1 MVDMDDFV
9 NEKTATCH
17 MVIRSEYADFI
28 RRAFLN
34 HSECEPFTVDGG
46 RGAVWTF
53 PLSKTDGAVRGLLRV
68 CRRGGLIRFLLRDT
82 YIFMNRPLR
91 EFEVHRYA
99 ETNGL
104 NVPILLGVR
113 WYDTGGVIFNHGALA
128 TRLIPNARSL
138 DVVLQ
143 GSNAQ
148 SHTYASRAGAH
159 IRKMHDLGIWHADL
173 NVKNVV
179 FDDENLYLLDFDNA
193 RMAQPMTETAR
204 ARNLLRLHRSMNKHG
219 LAPTLFEALLSG
231 YGKCK
236 IPAWLSWLYQW
247 KWYISDLL

>member
-1 MVDMDDFV
+1 MVDFV
-9 NEKTATCH
+9 NEKTASCH
-17 MVIRSEYADFI
+17 MVIRSEYADFV

-34 HSECEPFTVDGG
+34 RSECEPFTVDGG

-53 PLSKTDGAVRGLLRV
+53 PLTNANVTDRGLLRV
-68 CRRGGLIRFLLRDT
+68 NRRGGLIRFLLHDT
-82 YIFMNRPLR
+82 YIFMNRSLH

-104 NVPILLGVR
+104 NVPMLLGVR
-113 WYDTGGVIFNHGALA
+113 WHSTGGIVYNHGALA
-128 TRLIPNARSL
+128 TRLIPKARSL

-143 GSNAQ
+143 ESNAQ
-148 SHTYASRAGAH
+148 CHTNASRAGAL
-159 IRKMHDLGIWHADL
+159 IRNMHDLGIWHADL

-193 RMAQPMTETAR
+193 RIMRPVPDTAR
-204 ARNLLRLHRSMNKHG
+204 ARNLLRLHRSLNKHS
-219 LAPTLFEALLSG
+219 LAPSLFEALLSG

-236 IPAWLSWLYQW
+236 IPAWLSRLYQW